1 MQGERLQKVLAGW
14 GLGSRRA
21 IEQWIEA
28 GEVKVNGEV
37 ATLGA
42 RLLPTDRV
50 EIRGLPVRSRVETFT
65 RRVLMY
71 HKPEGE
77 LTTRFDPEGRPTVF
91 ESLPPIR
98 DGRWI
103 TVGRLDFNTS
113 GLLIVTNDGELAN
126 RMMHP
131 SQELLRVYAARIFGD
146 LTQQMIKQLKE
157 GVELED
163 GVAHFESVEDAGGT
177 GMNHWYHV
185 GLREGRNREVRRMFD
200 AVGVPVSRLIRIQYG
215 DLVLPPRLR
224 PGKWTMLSPEDAEA
238 LAVSLAMPS
247 KKAIAESS
255 PARTAFRSA
264 SRASPL
270 RGRAPGAAAHQRA
283 EVSTDSRPDSRREH
297 GARSSGRSSE
307 SRPAAE
313 RKTFVVRG
321 GRAERQEAV
330 ATAEGRPVARSA
342 ARADVRG
349 GERGSRPDA
358 GRDMKRGAAREPSR
372 SSDRSASHAPSRAP
386 DRSPGHSASSA
397 AGRGRSAGEGRPPR
411 KR

>member
-42 RLLPTDRV
+42 RILPTDRV
-50 EIRGLPVRSRVETFT
+50 EIRGQPVRSRVETFT

-146 LTQQMIKQLKE
+146 LTPAMIQHLKE
-157 GVELED
+157 GVEMED
-163 GVAHFESVEDAGGT
+163 GVAHFESVDDAGGT

-185 GLREGRNREVRRMFD
+185 GLREGRNREVRRMFE

-224 PGKWTMLSPEDAEA
+224 PGKWNMLTAEEAEA
-238 LAVSLAMPS
+238 LAVSLSMPS
-247 KKAIAESS
+247 KKSLAETS
-255 PARTAFRSA
+255 PARTAFRSGTR
-264 SRASPL
+264 SSPL
-270 RGRAPGAAAHQRA
+270 RGQTPRTGQRA
-283 EVSTDSRPDSRREH
+283 ETQEDTRRKP
-297 GARSSGRSSE
+297 GARPNARANE
-307 SRPAAE
+307 PRPGTE

-321 GRAERQEAV
+321 GRAERQESV
-330 ATAEGRPVARSA
+330 ETAEGRPVVRSIP
-342 ARADVRG
+342 RV
-349 GERGSRPDA
+349 GERGSRVDA
-358 GRDMKRGAAREPSR
+358 GENMKRGATREPGR
-372 SSDRSASHAPSRAP
+372 SSERSVSHVPNRPAGREASHA
-386 DRSPGHSASSA
+386 G
-397 AGRGRSAGEGRPPR
+397 GRGRPAGDGRAQR

>member
-42 RLLPTDRV
+42 RLLPSDRV

-131 SQELLRVYAARIFGD
+131 SRELLRVYAARIFGD
-146 LTQQMIKQLKE
+146 LTPQMIKQLQD

-185 GLREGRNREVRRMFD
+185 GLREGRNREVRRMFE

-224 PGKWTMLSPEDAEA
+224 PGKWTMLSPEDAEL
-238 LAVSLAMPS
+238 LAVSMAMPS

-255 PARTAFRSA
+255 PARTAYRSA

-270 RGRAPGAAAHQRA
+270 RGRAPGANSCA
-283 EVSTDSRPDSRREH
+283 EVPTDNRRDR
-297 GARSSGRSSE
+297 GARSSDRSSE
-307 SRPAAE
+307 PRPASE

-321 GRAERQEAV
+321 GRAERQETV
-330 ATAEGRPVARSA
+330 ATAEGRPVVRSA
-342 ARADVRG
+342 ARADVRA
-349 GERGSRPDA
+349 GERGSRSDT
-358 GRDMKRGAAREPSR
+358 GRDGKRGAVRA
-372 SSDRSASHAPSRAP
+372 SDRSAGHAPSHAPSHAP
-386 DRSPGHSASSA
+386 GRPLGRDRDTTNA
-397 AGRGRSAGEGRPPR
+397 AGRGRSAGESRPPR

>member
-21 IEQWIEA
+21 IEQWIAA

-37 ATLGA
+37 ATLGT
-42 RLLPTDRV
+42 RMLPSDRV
-50 EIRGLPVRSRVETFT
+50 EIRGQPVRSRVETFT

-131 SQELLRVYAARIFGD
+131 SQEMLRVYAARIFGD
-146 LTQQMIKQLKE
+146 LTSQMIQQLKE

-163 GVAHFESVEDAGGT
+163 GVAHFESVDDAGGT

-185 GLREGRNREVRRMFD
+185 GLREGRNREVRRMFE

-224 PGKWTMLSPEDAEA
+224 PGKWNMLTADEAEA
-238 LAVSLAMPS
+238 LAVSLGMPS
-247 KKAIAESS
+247 KKTLADSS
-255 PARTAFRSA
+255 STRPAFRS
-264 SRASPL
+264 STRNSPL
-270 RGRAPGAAAHQRA
+270 RGQAPRTAQRA
-283 EVSTDSRPDSRREH
+283 DAQEDTRRER
-297 GARSSGRSSE
+297 GAKPNARSNEPRSST
-307 SRPAAE
+307 E
-313 RKTFVVRG
+313 RKTFVVRA
-321 GRAERQEAV
+321 GRAERQETVV
-330 ATAEGRPVARSA
+330 AAEGRPLA
-342 ARADVRG
+342 ARASTRSDSRAGERDVRK
-349 GERGSRPDA
+349 DA
-358 GRDMKRGAAREPSR
+358 GRGGSECST
-372 SSDRSASHAPSRAP
+372 PSRAAGRGVSG
-386 DRSPGHSASSA
+386 D
-397 AGRGRSAGEGRPPR
+397 AGRGRSENHGRPQR

>member
-21 IEQWIEA
+21 IEQWIAA

-37 ATLGA
+37 ATLGT
-42 RLLPTDRV
+42 RIVPSDRV
-50 EIRGLPVRSRVETFT
+50 EVRGQAVRSRVESFT

-131 SQELLRVYAARIFGD
+131 SQELLRVYAARVFGD
-146 LTQQMIKQLKE
+146 LTQEMIKQLKE
-157 GVELED
+157 GVQLED

-185 GLREGRNREVRRMFD
+185 GLREGRNREVRRMFE

-215 DLVLPPRLR
+215 DLLLPPRLR
-224 PGKWTMLSPEDAEA
+224 PGKWNMLTAEEAEA
-238 LAVSLAMPS
+238 LAVSMEMPS
-247 KKAIAESS
+247 KKSMAEAVRSPRRPSVRPAFPQRSS
-255 PARTAFRSA
+255 AGREAGVHSRGHDAEARPRSDERSRTPARGAGVGREIQA
-264 SRASPL
+264 S
-270 RGRAPGAAAHQRA
+270 G
-283 EVSTDSRPDSRREH
+283 
-297 GARSSGRSSE
+297 
-307 SRPAAE
+307 E
-313 RKTFVVRG
+313 RKTYVVRA
-321 GRAERQEAV
+321 GRAEREELVVQ
-330 ATAEGRPVARSA
+330 AEGK
-342 ARADVRG
+342 RA
-349 GERGSRPDA
+349 GERKARGDA
-358 GRDMKRGAAREPSR
+358 
-372 SSDRSASHAPSRAP
+372 HAPRAEARGNP
-386 DRSPGHSASSA
+386 RREGGQGG
-397 AGRGRSAGEGRPPR
+397 AGRGFEREPRRERSTEGRPPR
-411 KR
+411 RRG

>member
-37 ATLGA
+37 AALGT
-42 RLLPTDRV
+42 RVTPTDRIEV
-50 EIRGLPVRSRVETFT
+50 RGQPVRSRVEGFT
-65 RRVLMY
+65 RRVLIY

-77 LTTRFDPEGRPTVF
+77 LTTRSDPEGRPTVF

-146 LTQQMIKQLKE
+146 LTPVMRQQLMD

-163 GVAHFESVEDAGGT
+163 GLAKFDAVDDAGGT

-185 GLREGRNREVRRMFD
+185 ALREGRNREVRRMFE

-215 DLVLPPRLR
+215 SLVLPPRLR
-224 PGKWTMLSPEDAEA
+224 PGAWKMLSQEEGDA
-238 LAVSLAMPS
+238 LAASLGMET
-247 KKAIAESS
+247 KKAETK
-255 PARTAFRSA
+255 PSA
-264 SRASPL
+264 ASPMPR
-270 RGRAPGAAAHQRA
+270 RGPRPSTPERVTHMAP
-283 EVSTDSRPDSRREH
+283 RR
-297 GARSSGRSSE
+297 RE
-307 SRPAAE
+307 SRPATE
-313 RKTFVVRG
+313 RKTYVVRG
-321 GRAERQEAV
+321 GKAERDASSPAPERKP
-330 ATAEGRPVARSA
+330 AER
-342 ARADVRG
+342 
-349 GERGSRPDA
+349 GERGERGERSHNGGAERPPRGP
-358 GRDMKRGAAREPSR
+358 GRP
-372 SSDRSASHAPSRAP
+372 
-386 DRSPGHSASSA
+386 A
-397 AGRGRSAGEGRPPR
+397 AGGAGRPPR
-411 KR
+411 KRS

>member
-37 ATLGA
+37 ATLGS
-42 RLLPTDRV
+42 RMLPTDRV
-50 EIRGLPVRSRVETFT
+50 EIRGQPVRSRVESFT

-146 LTQQMIKQLKE
+146 LTPAMIKQLKE

-185 GLREGRNREVRRMFD
+185 GLREGRNREVRRMFE

-224 PGKWTMLSPEDAEA
+224 PGKWNMLTAEEAEA

-247 KKAIAESS
+247 KKSMAEVARDPRRSAVRPAFPKRPAERESAADKRGRSGEARARAGERS
-255 PARTAFRSA
+255 PARPSSRDMPAREAVARREPHAA
-264 SRASPL
+264 SERKTYVVRAGRAEREEVVTQSEGRPA
-270 RGRAPGAAAHQRA
+270 RATPRREDRGHNGAGRAPG
-283 EVSTDSRPDSRREH
+283 
-297 GARSSGRSSE
+297 
-307 SRPAAE
+307 
-313 RKTFVVRG
+313 
-321 GRAERQEAV
+321 
-330 ATAEGRPVARSA
+330 
-342 ARADVRG
+342 
-349 GERGSRPDA
+349 
-358 GRDMKRGAAREPSR
+358 REPSR
-372 SSDRSASHAPSRAP
+372 E
-386 DRSPGHSASSA
+386 
-397 AGRGRSAGEGRPPR
+397 RGTEDRPPR
-411 KR
+411 RRG

>member
-21 IEQWIEA
+21 IEQWIAA

-37 ATLGA
+37 ATLGT
-42 RLLPTDRV
+42 RMLPTDRV
-50 EIRGLPVRSRVETFT
+50 EIRGQAVRSRVESFT

-146 LTQQMIKQLKE
+146 LTPAMIKQLQE

-185 GLREGRNREVRRMFD
+185 GLREGRNREVRRMFE

-224 PGKWTMLSPEDAEA
+224 PGKWNMLTAEEAEA
-238 LAVSLAMPS
+238 LAVSMKMPS
-247 KKAIAESS
+247 KKEASDVV
-255 PARTAFRSA
+255 RTPR
-264 SRASPL
+264 RASVRPAFPVARERDGES
-270 RGRAPGAAAHQRA
+270 RGRAGERSRTP
-283 EVSTDSRPDSRREH
+283 TDADPRRREP
-297 GARSSGRSSE
+297 R
-307 SRPAAE
+307 AAGE
-313 RKTFVVRG
+313 RKTYVVRS
-321 GRAERQEAV
+321 GRAERQDV
-330 ATAEGRPVARSA
+330 VTATEGRPAA
-342 ARADVRG
+342 ARTYD
-349 GERGSRPDA
+349 S
-358 GRDMKRGAAREPSR
+358 KRVA
-372 SSDRSASHAPSRAP
+372 HLAPSPAQNR
-386 DRSPGHSASSA
+386 
-397 AGRGRSAGEGRPPR
+397 GRGVEGRPPR
-411 KR
+411 KRG

>member
-21 IEQWIEA
+21 IEQWIAA

-37 ATLGA
+37 ATLGT
-42 RLLPTDRV
+42 RIVPSDRV
-50 EIRGLPVRSRVETFT
+50 EVRGQAVRSRVESFT

-131 SQELLRVYAARIFGD
+131 SQELLRVYAARVFGD
-146 LTQQMIKQLKE
+146 LTQEMIKQLKE
-157 GVELED
+157 GVQLED

-185 GLREGRNREVRRMFD
+185 GLREGRNREVRRMFE

-215 DLVLPPRLR
+215 DLLLPPRLR
-224 PGKWTMLSPEDAEA
+224 PGKWNMLTAEEAEA
-238 LAVSLAMPS
+238 LAVSMEMPS
-247 KKAIAESS
+247 KKSMAEAVRSPRRSLVRPAFPQRS
-255 PARTAFRSA
+255 PAGREAGVNPREHDAEARPRSA
-264 SRASPL
+264 ERSRTPA
-270 RGRAPGAAAHQRA
+270 REAGA
-283 EVSTDSRPDSRREH
+283 RREPQ
-297 GARSSGRSSE
+297 ASV
-307 SRPAAE
+307 E
-313 RKTFVVRG
+313 RKTYVVRA
-321 GRAERQEAV
+321 GRAEREELVVQ
-330 ATAEGRPVARSA
+330 AEGK
-342 ARADVRG
+342 RA
-349 GERGSRPDA
+349 GERKARGDA
-358 GRDMKRGAAREPSR
+358 
-372 SSDRSASHAPSRAP
+372 HAPRAEARGNP
-386 DRSPGHSASSA
+386 RREGGQGG
-397 AGRGRSAGEGRPPR
+397 AGRGFEREPRRERSTEGRPPR
-411 KR
+411 RRG

>member
-21 IEQWIEA
+21 IEQWIAA

-37 ATLGA
+37 ATLGT
-42 RLLPTDRV
+42 RMLPTDRV
-50 EIRGLPVRSRVETFT
+50 EIRGQAVRSRVEGFT

-146 LTQQMIKQLKE
+146 LTPAMIKQLQE

-185 GLREGRNREVRRMFD
+185 GLREGRNREVRRMFE

-224 PGKWTMLSPEDAEA
+224 PGKWNMLTAEEAEA
-238 LAVSLAMPS
+238 LAVSMKMPS
-247 KKAIAESS
+247 KKE
-255 PARTAFRSA
+255 A
-264 SRASPL
+264 SDVVRAPRRASVRPAFPAPRERDGES
-270 RGRAPGAAAHQRA
+270 RGRAGER
-283 EVSTDSRPDSRREH
+283 SRTLIDADARREPRAT
-297 GARSSGRSSE
+297 G
-307 SRPAAE
+307 E
-313 RKTFVVRG
+313 RKTYVVRS
-321 GRAERQEAV
+321 GRAERQDV
-330 ATAEGRPVARSA
+330 VTATEGRPAA
-342 ARADVRG
+342 ARTYD
-349 GERGSRPDA
+349 S
-358 GRDMKRGAAREPSR
+358 KRAAS
-372 SSDRSASHAPSRAP
+372 
-386 DRSPGHSASSA
+386 SPGQN
-397 AGRGRSAGEGRPPR
+397 RGRAVEGRPLR
-411 KR
+411 KRG

>member
-42 RLLPTDRV
+42 RILPTDRV
-50 EIRGLPVRSRVETFT
+50 EIRGQPVRSRVETFT

-146 LTQQMIKQLKE
+146 LTPAMIQQLKE

-163 GVAHFESVEDAGGT
+163 GVAHFESVDDAGGT

-185 GLREGRNREVRRMFD
+185 GLREGRNREVRRMFE
-200 AVGVPVSRLIRIQYG
+200 AVGVPVSRLIRIQY
-215 DLVLPPRLR
+215 VIWCCRR
-224 PGKWTMLSPEDAEA
+224 
-238 LAVSLAMPS
+238 VCV
-247 KKAIAESS
+247 
-255 PARTAFRSA
+255 
-264 SRASPL
+264 RAN
-270 RGRAPGAAAHQRA
+270 GIC
-283 EVSTDSRPDSRREH
+283 
-297 GARSSGRSSE
+297 
-307 SRPAAE
+307 
-313 RKTFVVRG
+313 
-321 GRAERQEAV
+321 
-330 ATAEGRPVARSA
+330 
-342 ARADVRG
+342 
-349 GERGSRPDA
+349 
-358 GRDMKRGAAREPSR
+358 
-372 SSDRSASHAPSRAP
+372 
-386 DRSPGHSASSA
+386 
-397 AGRGRSAGEGRPPR
+397 
-411 KR
+411 

>member
-21 IEQWIEA
+21 IEQWIAA

-37 ATLGA
+37 ATLGS
-42 RLLPTDRV
+42 RMLPTDRV
-50 EIRGLPVRSRVETFT
+50 EIRGQPVRSRVESFT

-131 SQELLRVYAARIFGD
+131 SQELLRVYAARVFGD
-146 LTQQMIKQLKE
+146 LTQAMIKQLKE

-185 GLREGRNREVRRMFD
+185 GLREGRNREVRRMFE

-215 DLVLPPRLR
+215 DMVLPPRLR
-224 PGKWTMLSPEDAEA
+224 PGKWNMLTAEEAEA
-238 LAVSLAMPS
+238 LAVSMGMPS
-247 KKAIAESS
+247 KKSTAEALPAPRRS
-255 PARTAFRSA
+255 PVRPAFPQRSTA
-264 SRASPL
+264 
-270 RGRAPGAAAHQRA
+270 GREAG
-283 EVSTDSRPDSRREH
+283 VNSREH
-297 GARSSGRSSE
+297 DGEARPRSSE
-307 SRPAAE
+307 RSRTPAREAGARRGSQASVE
-313 RKTFVVRG
+313 RKTYVVRA
-321 GRAERQEAV
+321 GRAEREELV
-330 ATAEGRPVARSA
+330 TKTEGRPERAGERKASVSLRASRPEARVNPRRESGQ
-342 ARADVRG
+342 G
-349 GERGSRPDA
+349 GAERGSE
-358 GRDMKRGAAREPSR
+358 REPRRER
-372 SSDRSASHAPSRAP
+372 ST
-386 DRSPGHSASSA
+386 
-397 AGRGRSAGEGRPPR
+397 EGRPPR
-411 KR
+411 RRG

>member
-21 IEQWIEA
+21 IEQWIAA

-37 ATLGA
+37 ATLGS
-42 RLLPTDRV
+42 RMLPTDRV
-50 EIRGLPVRSRVETFT
+50 EIRGQPVRSRVESFT

-131 SQELLRVYAARIFGD
+131 SQELLRVYAARVFGD
-146 LTQQMIKQLKE
+146 LTQAMIKQLKE

-185 GLREGRNREVRRMFD
+185 GLREGRNREVRRMFE

-215 DLVLPPRLR
+215 DMVLPPRLR
-224 PGKWTMLSPEDAEA
+224 PGKWNMLTAEEAEA
-238 LAVSLAMPS
+238 LAVSMGMPS
-247 KKAIAESS
+247 KKSTAEALPAPRRS
-255 PARTAFRSA
+255 PVRPAFPQRSTA
-264 SRASPL
+264 
-270 RGRAPGAAAHQRA
+270 GREAG
-283 EVSTDSRPDSRREH
+283 VNSREH
-297 GARSSGRSSE
+297 DGEARPRSSE
-307 SRPAAE
+307 RSRTPAREAGARRGSQASVE
-313 RKTFVVRG
+313 RKTYGYVPGVRN
-321 GRAERQEAV
+321 
-330 ATAEGRPVARSA
+330 ARSL
-342 ARADVRG
+342 
-349 GERGSRPDA
+349 
-358 GRDMKRGAAREPSR
+358 
-372 SSDRSASHAPSRAP
+372 
-386 DRSPGHSASSA
+386 
-397 AGRGRSAGEGRPPR
+397 
-411 KR
+411 

>member
-50 EIRGLPVRSRVETFT
+50 EIRGQPVRSRVETFT

-146 LTQQMIKQLKE
+146 LTPAMIQQLKE

-185 GLREGRNREVRRMFD
+185 GLREGRNREVRRMFE

-224 PGKWTMLSPEDAEA
+224 PGKWNMLTAEEAEA
-238 LAVSLAMPS
+238 LAVGLGMPS
-247 KKAIAESS
+247 KKAVAENS
-255 PARTAFRSA
+255 PARPAFRSA
-264 SRASPL
+264 SRTSPL
-270 RGRAPGAAAHQRA
+270 RGQAPRTDQRTEAQEDMRRKPGARPSARA
-283 EVSTDSRPDSRREH
+283 NEPRPTT
-297 GARSSGRSSE
+297 
-307 SRPAAE
+307 E
-313 RKTFVVRG
+313 RKTFVVRA
-321 GRAERQEAV
+321 GRAERQETV
-330 ATAEGRPVARSA
+330 ATAEGRPVARST
-342 ARADVRG
+342 ARADVRV
-349 GERGSRPDA
+349 GERGARADA
-358 GRDMKRGAAREPSR
+358 GRDMRDMKREPGR
-372 SSDRSASHAPSRAP
+372 SSERSASHAPSRP
-386 DRSPGHSASSA
+386 
-397 AGRGRSAGEGRPPR
+397 AGRDARDVAGRSRPAGDGRPPR